1 MGCARN
7 GVPALSEEQIALIWC
22 PFPSSREA
30 QEIAGQLLEKRL
42 IACANITPQI
52 ISVFSWQGE
61 IQSSEEVG
69 VMMKTSKA
77 KLAQAMEA
85 LEVLHPYDV
94 PAISGWLADAAPEAT
109 RQWVAIA
116 TGEDETQ

>member
-1 MGCARN
+1 M
-7 GVPALSEEQIALIWC
+7 
-22 PFPSSREA
+22 
-30 QEIAGQLLEKRL
+30 IAGQLLENKL

-61 IQSSEEVG
+61 IQSGQETG

-77 KLAQAMEA
+77 KLAQAIDTLLA
-85 LEVLHPYDV
+85 LHPYDV

-109 RQWVAIA
+109 RQWVAKV
-116 TGEDETQ
+116 TKEDETQ

>member
-1 MGCARN
+1 M
-7 GVPALSEEQIALIWC
+7 SEEQVALIWC
-22 PFPSSREA
+22 PFPSCREA
-30 QEIAGQLLEKRL
+30 QEIAQRLLEKKL

-69 VMMKTSKA
+69 VMMKTSKT
-77 KLAQAMEA
+77 KLAQAIET
-85 LEVLHPYDV
+85 LQVLHPYDA
-94 PAISGWLADAAPEAT
+94 PAIAGWLADAAPAAT
-109 RQWVAIA
+109 HQWVAIA